1 MLAAAPI
8 PLLLLLALLVP
19 PALATGDASAVPVLD
34 PLRRG
39 FDLPLFR
46 QAQLS
51 RRSSVEAM
59 RSWALRESSKVN
71 GRYGGGEVVREREKR
86 ATTAL
91 SVAGYGTA
99 STSGTG
105 TASSSARSATATSPV
120 GMVKVMNYEADL

>member
-1 MLAAAPI
+1 MLPLPPV

-19 PALATGDASAVPVLD
+19 SSLAHDAAVD

-46 QAQLS
+46 HSQLS
-51 RRSSVEAM
+51 RRTSPDAL

-71 GRYGGGEVVREREKR
+71 GRYGATGGDNRREREKR

-99 STSGTG
+99 SGSS
-105 TASSSARSATATSPV
+105 TASASASAKSAVATSPV
-120 GMVKVMNYEADL
+120 GMVDVMNYEADL